1 MHRGLNLQDWVL
13 SSFLVTSEYEDH
25 RLGNI
30 SLAFF
35 FKKKK
40 GRVFLHSDDIE
51 YIENKLV

>member
-1 MHRGLNLQDWVL
+1 MHRGLNLQDWVI

-35 FKKKK
+35 FKKK